1 VTPLPG
7 RRLAVN
13 LPQVV
18 GRTLAADIAG
28 FAARAE
34 VHGFARLWSFDQAL
48 PGRPA
53 GVLDGLHAL
62 TFAAA
67 CTRHVELAIGVI
79 ALPQREPV
87 LLAKE
92 LASIDV
98 LSQGRLTVGVGLGLR
113 DPGAA
118 PAAAPGRS
126 RAALLE
132 DGIGVLRA
140 LWSGASGVPRV
151 WPLPAQPGGPA
162 LWLGGAAPPAL
173 ERAARLADGWIGAG
187 GAGPGDFARQLR
199 TLRAMLDRHGRDPGG
214 FAIAKRVFVAVD
226 DDDVAR
232 AERRL
237 DRALDELYGRAG
249 LAPACGVYGSV
260 EHCAA
265 QLEAL
270 FEAGAHELVLHPL
283 FDHLDQL
290 DALHGVAAMT
300 SATSGRADSLRDVPR

>member
-18 GRTLAADIAG
+18 GRTLAADIAR

-34 VHGFARLWSFDQAL
+34 NLGLSRLWSFDQAL

-67 CTRHVELAIGVI
+67 CTQRVGLAIGVI

-98 LSQGRLTVGVGLGLR
+98 LSQGRLTVGAGLGLR

-118 PAAAPGRS
+118 SAAAPGRS

-140 LWSGASGVPRV
+140 LWSGANGVPRV

-162 LWLGGAAPPAL
+162 LWLGGAAPAAL

-187 GAGPGDFARQLR
+187 GAGPRDFARQLL
-199 TLRAMLDRHGRDPGG
+199 TLRAMLDRHGRDPAG

-226 DDDVAR
+226 DDVAR
-232 AERRL
+232 AEQRL
-237 DRALDELYGRAG
+237 DRALDELYGGAG
-249 LAPACGVYGSV
+249 MASACAVYGGA

-265 QLEAL
+265 QLDAL
-270 FEAGAHELVLHPL
+270 FEAGAAELVLHPL

-290 DALHGVAAMT
+290 EALHAVGAMT
-300 SATSGRADSLRDVPR
+300 SATSGLADSLRDVPR

>member
-1 VTPLPG
+1 VTARPG
-7 RRLAVN
+7 RRFAVN

-18 GRTLAADIAG
+18 GRTLAADVAR
-28 FAARAE
+28 FATRAE
-34 VHGFARLWSFDQAL
+34 DHGFARLWSFDQAL

-53 GVLDGLHAL
+53 GILDGLHAL

-67 CTRHVELAIGVI
+67 CTQHVGLGIGVV

-98 LSQGRLTVGVGLGLR
+98 LAQGRLTVGVGLGLR
-113 DPGAA
+113 EPGAV
-118 PAAAPGRS
+118 PAAAPGRP

-140 LWSGASGVPRV
+140 LWSGAPGVPRV

-173 ERAARLADGWIGAG
+173 ERAARLGDGWIGAG
-187 GAGPGDFARQLR
+187 GSGPGDFARQLR
-199 TLRAMLDRHGRDPGG
+199 TLRTMLDRHGRDPRG

-226 DDDVAR
+226 DDVAR
-232 AERRL
+232 AEARL

-249 LAPACGVYGSV
+249 MASACGVFGGA
-260 EHCAA
+260 EHCAE
-265 QLEAL
+265 QLDAL

-290 DALHGVAAMT
+290 EALHAVAAMT
-300 SATSGRADSLRDVPR
+300 SATSARAGSLRDVPR

>member
-1 VTPLPG
+1 VTPPPG

-18 GRTLAADIAG
+18 GRTLAADVAR

-34 VHGFARLWSFDQAL
+34 AHAFPRLWSFDQTL

-67 CTRHVELAIGVI
+67 CTQHLGLAIGVV
-79 ALPQREPV
+79 ALPEREPV

-113 DPGAA
+113 DPGSA
-118 PAAAPGRS
+118 PAAATGPS
-126 RAALLE
+126 RVALLE

-140 LWSGASGVPRV
+140 LWSGAAGVPRV

-226 DDDVAR
+226 DDVAR
-232 AERRL
+232 AQRRL
-237 DRALDELYGRAG
+237 DRALDELYGRSGMAS
-249 LAPACGVYGSV
+249 ACGVFGGA

-265 QLEAL
+265 QLDAL

-290 DALHGVAAMT
+290 EALHAVGVMT
-300 SATSGRADSLRDVPR
+300 SATSGSADSLRDVPR